1 MCDLLIRLSKE
12 LQAYKQGQETE
23 GGNMILDFGP
33 DLQSEAADPL
43 VWFARVKGPPNTPY
57 EGGTFLLRI

>member
-1 MCDLLIRLSKE
+1 
-12 LQAYKQGQETE
+12 
-23 GGNMILDFGP
+23 MILDFGP

-57 EGGTFLLRI
+57 EGGTFVLRI